1 MQYGVDTYGVYIIQI
16 TPGSGAEKAGLQLG
30 DRVVAVDNNSVNATT
45 DLTGYLQGKNVG
57 DTVSLQIERDGKMAN
72 YDVVLGEGA
81 TGPTATTDEDAQQN
95 PFGR

>member
-1 MQYGVDTYGVYIIQI
+1 
-16 TPGSGAEKAGLQLG
+16 
-30 DRVVAVDNNSVNATT
+30 
-45 DLTGYLQGKNVG
+45 
-57 DTVSLQIERDGKMAN
+57 MAN